1 MYFTKLLYHF
11 SKNMNKNMN
20 TSTNCIKNKHIIYT
34 LLQNKM
40 TPYKLPS
47 VKNIRHYKK
56 IVPCMSNKKEN
67 VKQIHVQ
74 MQKNSN
80 TNTDTNTSTNTNT
93 NTNTNSLSLLNN
105 EHYNYTKIIIIS
117 TLSGFM
123 CYSSIH
129 VYLFINN
136 MILCFSS

>member
-1 MYFTKLLYHF
+1 
-11 SKNMNKNMN
+11 MNKNMN

-56 IVPCMSNKKEN
+56 IVPCMTNKKEN
-67 VKQIHVQ
+67 AHQIHIQ
-74 MQKNSN
+74 MHKNSN
-80 TNTDTNTSTNTNT
+80 TNTDTNT
-93 NTNTNSLSLLNN
+93 NSLSLLNK
-105 EHYNYTKIIIIS
+105 EHYKYTRIIIIS

-123 CYSSIH
+123 CYSSMHI
-129 VYLFINN
+129 YLFINN
-136 MILCFSS
+136 MILFFSS